1 MTKISPKTIAEAI
14 YEAAKGKSGGELKS
28 VLERSAQL
36 LRDKR
41 MLGRSK
47 DVLSALQNIIDKK
60 TGVVRMKVT
69 TAKRMEGVERKK
81 LENEITEKYKAQRAI
96 GEFFE
101 KSELLGGVRI
111 EVGDEV
117 LDNTY
122 KNKLRKL
129 ENFLIQEK

>member
-69 TAKRMEGVERKK
+69 AAKRMESVEMKK
-81 LENEITEKYKAQRAI
+81 LENEITEKYKAQTAI

-101 KSELLGGVRI
+101 KPELLGGVRI